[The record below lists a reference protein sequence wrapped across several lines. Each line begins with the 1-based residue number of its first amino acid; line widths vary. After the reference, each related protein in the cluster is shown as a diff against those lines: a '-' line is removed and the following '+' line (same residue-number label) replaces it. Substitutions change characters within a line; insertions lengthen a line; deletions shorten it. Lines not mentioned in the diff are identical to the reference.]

1 MFKPPGS
8 SQQPMQIRRKSES
21 GFTLVE
27 IMIVVAVIGLLAA
40 IAIPHGLH
48 AYARAQR
55 AACICN
61 LRQIDSAKQRWA
73 LESGGSGGA
82 TPSEAEIAPFL
93 NRNGSTVNFL
103 CPLDPGKGKKL
114 KRTFDT
120 SYAMNQV
127 TNPPTC
133 KIDPTHELP

>member
-1 MFKPPGS
+1 
-8 SQQPMQIRRKSES
+8 MQIRRRNKD

-40 IAIPHGLH
+40 IGIPHGLH
-48 AYARAQR
+48 AHARAQR

-73 LESGGSGGA
+73 LESGEGSGA
-82 TPSEAEIAPFL
+82 TPKEEEIAPFL
-93 NRNGSTVNFL
+93 NRNGSTANFV
-103 CPLDPGKGKKL
+103 CPRDPGKGKKE

-120 SYAMNQV
+120 SYRMNQV
-127 TNPPTC
+127 TNVPTC